1 MALPEGGMHVSLLD
15 GQGSTSDI
23 QIELLERA
31 SRIFN
36 TVMRSYV
43 AKSGDKCCTCDPDTA
58 FL

>member
-1 MALPEGGMHVSLLD
+1 MQFQNNYLQTLVYRQSYLSELH
-15 GQGSTSDI
+15 DI
-23 QIELLERA
+23 
-31 SRIFN
+31 FK